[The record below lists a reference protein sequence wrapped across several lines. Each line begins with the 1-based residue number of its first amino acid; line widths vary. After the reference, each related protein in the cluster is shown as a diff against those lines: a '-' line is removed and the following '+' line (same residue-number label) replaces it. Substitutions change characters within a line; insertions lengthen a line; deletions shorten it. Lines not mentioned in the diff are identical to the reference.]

1 MVEDSWNY
9 ILIDSDTPEPEY
21 ELNKM
26 TVEKQLFH
34 IAVQYIH
41 IYTTIPEGQGRNDK
55 MNYRFHP
62 LEGKFILSALHV
74 LYVDITPVWKNGQLT
89 M

>member
-1 MVEDSWNY
+1 MPY

-62 LEGKFILSALHV
+62 LEGKFILSALCSVCEYYANMEKRSVHNV
-74 LYVDITPVWKNGQLT
+74 NTK
-89 M
+89 